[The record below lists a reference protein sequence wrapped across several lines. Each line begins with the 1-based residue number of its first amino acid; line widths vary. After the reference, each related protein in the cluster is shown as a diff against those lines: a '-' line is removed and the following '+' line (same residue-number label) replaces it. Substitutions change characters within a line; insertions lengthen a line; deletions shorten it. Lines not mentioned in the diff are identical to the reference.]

1 VILTTA
7 YFPPVSWFA
16 AVAKDLTLSPDR
28 VIPSKA
34 VLEACENYQKQSY
47 RNRCR
52 IYTSN
57 GVENLSVPVV
67 HEGGTFRLPVTS
79 IKVEYTTPW
88 ILRTERALDSA
99 YLTSAFYEYYRD
111 DIFAIL
117 ESRPETLWE
126 LNLKL
131 IDYLLDKTGIKAEIS
146 FSDDFQPGPV
156 ADDFREIIHPKRTN
170 TILKDL
176 QLEKPYFQVF
186 AEKYGFM
193 PDLSVIDLLFNEG
206 PDSILYLKRL

>member
-1 VILTTA
+1 MILTAA

-28 VIPSKA
+28 VIPSKV
-34 VLEACENYQKQSY
+34 VLEASENYQKQSY

-67 HEGGTFRLPVTS
+67 HEGGTFRLPITS

-99 YLTSAFYEYYRD
+99 YLTSAYYEYYRD
-111 DIFAIL
+111 EIFSIL
-117 ESRPETLWE
+117 ESRPETL
-126 LNLKL
+126 L
-131 IDYLLDKTGIKAEIS
+131 I
-146 FSDDFQPGPV
+146 
-156 ADDFREIIHPKRTN
+156 
-170 TILKDL
+170 
-176 QLEKPYFQVF
+176 
-186 AEKYGFM
+186 GFL
-193 PDLSVIDLLFNEG
+193 PAH
-206 PDSILYLKRL
+206 K